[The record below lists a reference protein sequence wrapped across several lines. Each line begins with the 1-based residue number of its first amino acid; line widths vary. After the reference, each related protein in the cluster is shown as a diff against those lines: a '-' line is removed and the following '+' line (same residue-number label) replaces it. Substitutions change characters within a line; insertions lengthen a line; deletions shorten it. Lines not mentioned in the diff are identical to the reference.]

1 MIPTSQ
7 FLEYV
12 IQPTLRHMAVAEPQL
27 RTVAAEQL
35 LLGTALMES
44 RLDALKQKGGGPALS
59 VFQIEPSTFEDV
71 YGRYLSSNMKGRATL
86 RTVVRDLVIPAFTP
100 LEQLAGNPFFA
111 CAIARVKYWM
121 VPEPM
126 PPAGDIQALGHYWKR
141 HYNTAEGAG
150 NEAMF
155 VDLYLK
161 HVKP

>member
-1 MIPTSQ
+1 MIPPGQ
-7 FLEYV
+7 FMEYV
-12 IQPTLRHMAVAEPQL
+12 IQPTLSHLGVVEPRMQSVAS
-27 RTVAAEQL
+27 AQL
-35 LLGTALMES
+35 LLGTGIMES
-44 RLDALKQKGGGPALS
+44 RLDALKQRGGGPALS
-59 VFQIEPSTFEDV
+59 VFQIEPTTHDDT
-71 YGRYLSSNMKGRATL
+71 YNRYL
-86 RTVVRDLVIPAFTP
+86 RTKPVLLGQVNDLLLPAFTP

-111 CAIARVKYWM
+111 CAIARMKFWM

-161 HVKP
+161 YVKP